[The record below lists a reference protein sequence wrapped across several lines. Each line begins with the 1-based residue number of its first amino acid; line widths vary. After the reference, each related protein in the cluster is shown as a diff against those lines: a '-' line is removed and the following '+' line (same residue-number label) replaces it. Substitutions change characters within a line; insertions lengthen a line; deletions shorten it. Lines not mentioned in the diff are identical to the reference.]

1 MNEAMSVSR
10 QGLKLIM
17 GFEGPPRLTARRC
30 EGGAWELSY
39 GCTTWPDG
47 RPVKEGDT
55 CTEDEALQLFAFHIQ
70 RFEGY
75 VEKYVTVPLNQHQ
88 YDAHVSFAYN
98 VGEEQYRTST
108 VVEMTNE
115 KNWDAAAEAFGRF
128 QWATSPGPSAAQLR
142 SQKFRNEHKDII
154 GADGFWK
161 GPDGQRCEYRQAL
174 MGLLRRHHSEGLNS
188 LSMPWESVTTETFVY
203 IEAERHWNA
212 SKNRWEDLVMDF
224 RKFADC
230 RRKAEVLPPLPLP
243 EPVKPVEAKPPPAAT
258 TPAAAPAKPAPASPN
273 APAPQP
279 RPPLEYQVPKGLPT
293 PPIPPPAKP
302 LEQTRRFWGAVL
314 YYGGKLVMAF
324 GVSTA
329 PGHLAV
335 WFGEVWG
342 ATVKDPVLFG
352 MAIDTLTFS
361 SGWAMDHCGAWIRK
375 WGERRAKGPIVS
387 GGEAHHSVLAQT
399 STQTALVTTQ
409 TATVAVGS

>member
-10 QGLKLIM
+10 QGLLLLVT
-17 GFEGPPRLTARRC
+17 FEGPPRLKARRC

-115 KNWDAAAEAFGRF
+115 KNWEAAAEAFGRF

-188 LSMPWESVTTETFVY
+188 LSMPWEPVTTETFVY

-230 RRKAEVLPPLPLP
+230 RRKAEVLPRLELPAP
-243 EPVKPVEAKPPPAAT
+243 IKPVDAQKPPAAT

-273 APAPQP
+273 ADPKAAPQP
-279 RPPLEYQVPKGLPT
+279 RPPLEYEVPKGLPT
-293 PPIPPPAKP
+293 PAPAAPAPKPVPTPPTIGQQQAGVNGS
-302 LEQTRRFWGAVL
+302 QTAGVDWSNPKSMILSRRFWGLVL
-314 YYGGKLVMAF
+314 LLGARLWFWKTGSDDAMKAASDPIMQEVFAGIMVMMLAMF
-324 GVSTA
+324 LA
-329 PGHLAV
+329 ECGHFMH
-335 WFGEVWG
+335 WWG
-342 ATVKDPVLFG
+342 T
-352 MAIDTLTFS
+352 
-361 SGWAMDHCGAWIRK
+361 RK
-375 WGERRAKGPIVS
+375 AKRPI
-387 GGEAHHSVLAQT
+387 T
-399 STQTALVTTQ
+399 
-409 TATVAVGS
+409 